1 MFTILF
7 KSRPD
12 ILKSVKERVI
22 AIQGDLV
29 MEELGMSRQDR
40 AMLIDDLDLIIN
52 SAASI
57 DF

>member
-12 ILKSVKERVI
+12 ILKIVKERVI

>member
-12 ILKSVKERVI
+12 ILKIIKERVI

-29 MEELGMSRQDR
+29 MEELGMSREDR

>member
-12 ILKSVKERVI
+12 ILKIVKERVI

-29 MEELGMSRQDR
+29 MEELGMNRQDR